1 MNADIDGKVTASV
14 NRLLQEE
21 PLDPQSFAPSKRR
34 SIPRNVSKWFDEGS
48 EYFSAGFAKTSVV
61 SLHEFLNPNDCVN
74 AAGAVDYDFKSRVTA
89 RSRSTLGSP
98 MYVVLLAEFS
108 REIGIS
114 FGRVKQLRRSIQ
126 NVAIG
131 IRQPHN

>member
-61 SLHEFLNPNDCVN
+61 SLHEFLNPN
-74 AAGAVDYDFKSRVTA
+74 AAIQRVA
-89 RSRSTLGSP
+89 ASKVSKCQSGRSATSLQWFVTGFFQAPEGLSQLEPELSTTTSP
-98 MYVVLLAEFS
+98 
-108 REIGIS
+108 G
-114 FGRVKQLRRSIQ
+114 
-126 NVAIG
+126 
-131 IRQPHN
+131 